1 MHALLLSK
9 FEILEVVET
18 SRIKWKQ
25 HKYKT
30 EGLLKLKLTE
40 CTCKSFPRDNVKKFG
55 RPTFFQIVVAW
66 IAAKKKNAARES
78 EFRFHDIKPIRCSWR
93 PIKGWSNALAPAHCC
108 SAQCVVLFFLKK
120 RKRKKNR
127 WRRMHMANKNVFPVV
142 TQTFP
147 RDFCQRHS
155 TVNLQNSKKVY
166 WLILC

>member
-30 EGLLKLKLTE
+30 AGLLKLKLTE

-66 IAAKKKNAARES
+66 IAAKKKKNAARES

-108 SAQCVVLFFLKK
+108 SAQCVVLFFKK
-120 RKRKKNR
+120 KKKKKEKQ
-127 WRRMHMANKNVFPVV
+127 MEKDAYGKQKCFP
-142 TQTFP
+142 
-147 RDFCQRHS
+147 CCNSNIS
-155 TVNLQNSKKVY
+155 TGLLSAT
-166 WLILC
+166 LHC